1 MADPKRPPV
10 LESELIDVIWR
21 AASAETLSAGDWLDL
36 AAADVAGDVEDDD
49 VEDDDDDDED
59 GEDEDDEDDED
70 DEEDEDDGDD
80 GDVDEDAT

>member
-1 MADPKRPPV
+1 MADPKRPQV

-36 AAADVAGDVEDDD
+36 AAADVADD
-49 VEDDDDDDED
+49 VEDDDDEED
-59 GEDEDDEDDED
+59 DEDDEDDDEDD

-80 GDVDEDAT
+80 DVDEDAT